1 MVSRGVRPWTLVG
14 LVGAFLDL
22 ALAYLLLCASAFV
35 FPASRF
41 CSAFGIHLPCPCTG
55 VLGFRSSSVCLHR
68 LLVEIPARKIYSVQ
82 SLVRSKFPFGSVVS
96 EDESRSSNLMLV
108 RDKKV
113 ENGVIDFSGEKLL
126 SSLSRAASQNLND
139 GEIVHDVKG
148 KGVVVNQKQRSGLG
162 IRRRRRRSRAVL
174 GYRKFRPNNLK
185 SAAGDLCP
193 YCPDSGQIRS
203 QIAESLGLGS
213 GINQRVLEERKPIY
227 VDEDET
233 TCRSYEL
240 SGSFDG
246 SKGVNFDSS
255 SIDNDITDSSD
266 EVGVNRTE
274 SSRIRMLEQALAEEK
289 AARAALF
296 LELEKERAASATAAD
311 EAMAMIFRLQ
321 EEKAS
326 IEMEVR
332 QNERMMGEKFAYDEE
347 EMSILK
353 EILIRRERENFF
365 LENEVEAY
373 RQISSGDQIRDDR
386 VQDLKDSYGKS
397 RPVLHPGEYVQSV
410 VPEINNGRVINDCVM
425 EPTQYCTSMLR
436 CFSRVGDGVKEYRE
450 NGDRECGNLR
460 ETVHDT
466 QQIVHDVH
474 VVNDRTEQL
483 KNGTNE
489 EEMGQ
494 KGHVSDSNVADILEL
509 LVNSRSRTMIHDSE
523 RSSLSAVHY
532 ERLKL
537 DIEVEWLREMVR
549 IVQEGKEKL
558 RISGINSEGETNQS
572 ELLDNIQHQLQEIQ
586 RLRGPT
592 QHASLPNILSK
603 VKVEEK
609 Q

>member
-1 MVSRGVRPWTLVG
+1 MVSRGVRSWTLVG

-22 ALAYLLLCASAFV
+22 ALAYLLLCVAAFV

-41 CSAFGIHLPCPCTG
+41 CHTFGIHLPCPCEG
-55 VLGFRSSSVCLHR
+55 VLGFRSSSICLHK
-68 LLVEIPARKIYSVQ
+68 LLVEIPTRKIYSVQ
-82 SLVRSKFPFGSVVS
+82 SLVRSKFPFGAVVS
-96 EDESRSSNLMLV
+96 EDESRNSDLKLV
-108 RDKKV
+108 GDKKV
-113 ENGVIDFSGEKLL
+113 ENGVTNLSGEKLF
-126 SSLSRAASQNLND
+126 SSLSGAASQNSND
-139 GEIVHDVKG
+139 GEIDHDVKG

-162 IRRRRRRSRAVL
+162 IRRRRSRAVL
-174 GYRKFRPNNLK
+174 AYGKFRRKNLK
-185 SAAGDLCP
+185 SAAGNVCP
-193 YCPDSGQIRS
+193 YRPDNGEMRS
-203 QIAESLGLGS
+203 EIAESLGLVS
-213 GINQRVLEERKPIY
+213 GINGQVLDERKPID
-227 VDEDET
+227 VAEGER
-233 TCRSYEL
+233 TCHSYEL

-255 SIDNDITDSSD
+255 SIDSYITDASD
-266 EVGVNRTE
+266 KVGICRTE

-289 AARAALF
+289 AAHAALY

-373 RQISSGDQIRDDR
+373 RQISSGDQIRDDH
-386 VQDLKDSYGKS
+386 VQDIKDSYGKS
-397 RPVLHPGEYVQSV
+397 RPVLHPGEHVQSMA
-410 VPEINNGRVINDCVM
+410 PEINNGGVINDYVM
-425 EPTQYCTSMLR
+425 EPTQYCTSVKR
-436 CFSRVGDGVKEYRE
+436 CISHDGEGAEEYRE
-450 NGDRECGNLR
+450 NGDKECGNLR
-460 ETVHDT
+460 ETVHDM

-474 VVNDRTEQL
+474 VVDDKPEQP
-483 KNGTNE
+483 KIGTNE

-494 KGHVSDSNVADILEL
+494 KGHVSDANIDDVLEL
-509 LVNSRSRTMIHDSE
+509 LVDSRSRTMVHDSE
-523 RSSLSAVHY
+523 RVSLSAVHY

-537 DIEVEWLREMVR
+537 DIEVEWLREMLR

-558 RISGINSEGETNQS
+558 RISGINREGETNQL
-572 ELLDNIQHQLQEIQ
+572 ELLDDIQHQLEEIQ
-586 RLRGPT
+586 RLRGPMR
-592 QHASLPNILSK
+592 HASLPNVLSK
-603 VKVEEK
+603 LHS
-609 Q
+609 